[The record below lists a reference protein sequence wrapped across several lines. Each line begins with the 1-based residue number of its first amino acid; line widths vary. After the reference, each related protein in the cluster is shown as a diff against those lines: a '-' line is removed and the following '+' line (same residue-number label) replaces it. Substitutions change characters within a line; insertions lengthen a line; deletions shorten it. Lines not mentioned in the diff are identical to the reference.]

1 MPTIFYTFA
10 AFFNLT
16 KAFDIVDQWKVKIKE
31 VLKSQASQSF

>member
-1 MPTIFYTFA
+1 MPTIFFTFA

-31 VLKSQASQSF
+31 MLKSHAPQSF